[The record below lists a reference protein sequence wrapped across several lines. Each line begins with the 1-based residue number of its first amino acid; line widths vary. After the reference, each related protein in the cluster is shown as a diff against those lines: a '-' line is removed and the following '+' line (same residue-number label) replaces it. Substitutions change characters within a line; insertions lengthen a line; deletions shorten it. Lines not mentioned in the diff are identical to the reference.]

1 MIRPLKRIVRARNII
16 VPICPLKIRKYL
28 NEIYYSFFHVFTIL
42 FSAFLAASANHL
54 GTITVLTVG
63 ILLAIMFVG
72 YQMRKRNR
80 ILNHRPNPMTMT
92 VNEFR
97 DEEMGGTELPP
108 SSSASFPVNGNT
120 SGSGVGGNNW
130 RRPPNNDRLTLVEHM
145 EQNR

>member
-1 MIRPLKRIVRARNII
+1 MHK
-16 VPICPLKIRKYL
+16 
-28 NEIYYSFFHVFTIL
+28 
-42 FSAFLAASANHL
+42 FLTASASHL

-80 ILNHRPNPMTMT
+80 ILNHRPSPMTMT
-92 VNEFR
+92 VDEFR
-97 DEEMGGTELPP
+97 DEELGGTELPP
-108 SSSASFPVNGNT
+108 SSGNNT